1 MVIPI
6 GVVVG
11 IIYYVVFRFAI
22 VKFDLKTPGREDD
35 DTEAEKSVQLSD
47 GDFAAVAVRILEGIG
62 GKENVKQL
70 DYCVTRLRFEI
81 GDYTQVDEKKIRSA
95 GVAGVIRPGK
105 YSVQV
110 VVGTKV
116 QFVAEEIKKLL

>member
-1 MVIPI
+1 M
-6 GVVVG
+6 
-11 IIYYVVFRFAI
+11 
-22 VKFDLKTPGREDD
+22 
-35 DTEAEKSVQLSD
+35 
-47 GDFAAVAVRILEGIG
+47 
-62 GKENVKQL
+62 KQL